1 MKGLIHLEQEEKLK
15 TAATA
20 MGSDF
25 KVQAFGGAEKTTD
38 TVVNIENVESIIS
51 HWNAMS
57 KKAAVQTIKQYG
69 LPNEATQSRLIWYNN
84 GPWKRTIVYRD
95 EIPHDFPQPHTDVIE
110 NVINYTVPPEMFS
123 ELAKFDGSV
132 IVERTRG
139 EVSSRCDMEAANIL
153 ALNLMND
160 IVQGKL
166 NVEEAR
172 DKYCEVTSA
181 FMMNRPAPYA
191 EKLQFDVSKDPN
203 YDTDVVMIAD
213 EMVEQA
219 IEKMNDIIEE
229 NFDNNR
235 LN

>member
-1 MKGLIHLEQEEKLK
+1 MEQEEKLK
-15 TAATA
+15 TASTA
-20 MGSDF
+20 MTSDF
-25 KVQAFGGAEKTTD
+25 KVQTFGGAEKTTV
-38 TVVNIENVESIIS
+38 TVISMDFVESVIND
-51 HWNAMS
+51 WNAMS
-57 KKAAVQTIKQYG
+57 KKAANLTIEQYG
-69 LPNEATQSRLIWYNN
+69 PPNEATQSRLIWYKN

-110 NVINYTVPPEMFS
+110 NYINYTVPPEMFS
-123 ELAKFDGSV
+123 KLAKFDGSV

-160 IVQGKL
+160 IVTGKL
-166 NVEEAR
+166 SVEEAR
-172 DKYCEVTSA
+172 DKYCEVTSS

-191 EKLQFDVSKDPN
+191 EKLHFDVLREEN

-219 IEKMNDIIEE
+219 IEKVNDIVEDSIS
-229 NFDNNR
+229 NNK
-235 LN
+235 LH

>member
-1 MKGLIHLEQEEKLK
+1 MEQEEKVK

-20 MGSDF
+20 MMSDF
-25 KVQAFGGAEKTTD
+25 KVQTFGGAEKTTNN
-38 TVVNIENVESIIS
+38 VVSMDFVKSIINN
-51 HWNAMS
+51 WNSMS
-57 KKAAVQTIKQYG
+57 NKAANLTIEQYG
-69 LPNEATQSRLIWYNN
+69 PPNEATQSRLIWYNN

-110 NVINYTVPPEMFS
+110 NCINYTVPPEMFS

-160 IVQGKL
+160 IVTGKL
-166 NVEEAR
+166 SVLEAR
-172 DKYCEVTSA
+172 EKYCEVTSA

-191 EKLQFDVSKDPN
+191 EKLQFDVLKNPK
-203 YDTDVVMIAD
+203 YDTDIVMIAD
-213 EMVEQA
+213 EMVEQG
-219 IEKMNDIIEE
+219 IEKVNDIVDESLG
-229 NFDNNR
+229 NNR
-235 LN
+235 LH